1 MKRSQEYDTDCH
13 TYGLI
18 TGSASAA
25 LDGAGLLIKA
35 GELSQAKLLIESA
48 ISGAN
53 VIPLRISGSPEHD
66 IALCIERFNQ
76 TRLRALIFGKAGSLM
91 EEVDDRAAISFFEQS
106 ISSWDMAWRDAD
118 KFCTEW
124 DLSVD
129 EICDEDSDCD
139 YTFSYA
145 LRIAQAYERLS
156 EWNQVVTS
164 VERSIRLSGPI
175 SYQEHDLLSTAYE
188 ELGDYDSCMK
198 HLAKMR
204 EYWYEEDDADREL
217 ERICIIAIVAERHGK
232 FHDALD
238 AYDLFSEYYWRFEH
252 VAGRIEF
259 NKAYLWLKSGN
270 LGQAFVV
277 LHNARRFFVSDK
289 CRSHDDLV
297 RCDRAIAV
305 VQSAISSGSEVM
317 PDIEPF
323 EPKEICPSYF

>member
-1 MKRSQEYDTDCH
+1 MKRSPEYDTDCH
-13 TYGLI
+13 AYGLI

-53 VIPLRISGSPEHD
+53 VKSVRISGSPDHD
-66 IALCIERFNQ
+66 IASCIERFNQ

-91 EEVDDRAAISFFEQS
+91 EEVDDRAAITFFDQS

-156 EWNQVVTS
+156 EWNHVVTS
-164 VERSIRLSGPI
+164 VERSVRLSGPI

-204 EYWYEEDDADREL
+204 KHWYDEDDADREL
-217 ERICIIAIVAERHGK
+217 EQICVIAAVAERNGR
-232 FHDALD
+232 FHDAID
-238 AYDLFSEYYWRFEH
+238 AYDLFSEYYWRFEN

-259 NKAYLWLKSGN
+259 NKACLWLRRRD
-270 LGQAFVV
+270 LGEAFVV
-277 LHNARRFFVSDK
+277 LHNARRFFVSEK
-289 CRSHDDLV
+289 CHSNDDLV
-297 RCDRAIAV
+297 RCDQAISC
-305 VQSAISSGSEVM
+305 VQSAISLGSEVL

-323 EPKEICPSYF
+323 NFEDICL

>member
-1 MKRSQEYDTDCH
+1 VKRSQEYDTDCH
-13 TYGLI
+13 AYGLI

-53 VIPLRISGSPEHD
+53 VKSVRISGSPDHD
-66 IALCIERFNQ
+66 IASCIERFNQ

-91 EEVDDRAAISFFEQS
+91 EEVDDRAAITFFDQS

-156 EWNQVVTS
+156 EWNHVVTS
-164 VERSIRLSGPI
+164 VERSVRLSGPI

-204 EYWYEEDDADREL
+204 KHWYDEDDADREL
-217 ERICIIAIVAERHGK
+217 EQICVIAAVAERNGR
-232 FHDALD
+232 FHDAID
-238 AYDLFSEYYWRFEH
+238 AYDLFSEYYWRFEN

-259 NKAYLWLKSGN
+259 NKACLWLRRRD
-270 LGQAFVV
+270 LGEAFVV
-277 LHNARRFFVSDK
+277 LHNARRFFVSEK
-289 CRSHDDLV
+289 CHSNDDLF
-297 RCDRAIAV
+297 RCDQAISC
-305 VQSAISSGSEVM
+305 VQSAISLGSEVL

-323 EPKEICPSYF
+323 NFEEICL

>member
-13 TYGLI
+13 EYALI
-18 TGSASAA
+18 TGPASAA

-35 GELSQAKLLIESA
+35 GELAQAKLLIESA
-48 ISGAN
+48 ISGAD
-53 VIPLRISGSPEHD
+53 VQPLVVSGSPERD
-66 IALCIERFNQ
+66 FSLCIERFKECR
-76 TRLRALIFGKAGSLM
+76 TRALVFGKAGSLM

-106 ISSWDMAWRDAD
+106 ISCWDIAWKAAD

-124 DLSVD
+124 DLSID
-129 EICDEDSDCD
+129 EIIDRDPDCD

-145 LRIAQAYERLS
+145 LRIAEAYERLS
-156 EWNQVVTS
+156 EWSQVVTS
-164 VERSIRLSGPI
+164 VERSIKLSGPI

-188 ELGDYDSCMK
+188 ELGDYDACMK
-198 HLAKMR
+198 HLKKMR
-204 EYWYEEDDADREL
+204 EHWYDKDDADREL

-238 AYDLFSEYYWRFEH
+238 AYDLFSEYYWRFEN
-252 VAGRIEF
+252 VAGLIEF

-289 CRSHDDLV
+289 CRPHDDLV
-297 RCDRAIAV
+297 RCESAIAV
-305 VQSAISSGSEVM
+305 VQSAISSGSEVI

-323 EPKEICPSYF
+323 EPKDICPRFF

>member
-13 TYGLI
+13 AYGLI

-53 VIPLRISGSPEHD
+53 VKSVRISGSPDHD
-66 IALCIERFNQ
+66 IASCIERFNQ

-91 EEVDDRAAISFFEQS
+91 EEVDDRAAITFFDQS

-156 EWNQVVTS
+156 EWNHVVTS
-164 VERSIRLSGPI
+164 VERSVRLSGPI

-204 EYWYEEDDADREL
+204 KHWYDEDDADREL
-217 ERICIIAIVAERHGK
+217 EQICVIAAVAERNGR
-232 FHDALD
+232 FHDAID
-238 AYDLFSEYYWRFEH
+238 AYDLFSEYYWRFEN

-259 NKAYLWLKSGN
+259 NKACLWLRRRD
-270 LGQAFVV
+270 LGEAFVV
-277 LHNARRFFVSDK
+277 LHNARRFFVSEK
-289 CRSHDDLV
+289 CHSNDDLF
-297 RCDRAIAV
+297 RCDQAISC
-305 VQSAISSGSEVM
+305 VQSAISLGSEVL

-323 EPKEICPSYF
+323 NFEEICL

>member
-1 MKRSQEYDTDCH
+1 VKKSHEYDTDCH
-13 TYGLI
+13 AYGLI

-53 VIPLRISGSPEHD
+53 VKPIRISGLPDHD

-91 EEVDDRAAISFFEQS
+91 EDVDDRAAISFFDQS

-204 EYWYEEDDADREL
+204 KHWYDEDDADREL
-217 ERICIIAIVAERHGK
+217 EQICVIAAVAERNGR
-232 FHDALD
+232 FHDAID

-259 NKAYLWLKSGN
+259 NKACLWLRRRD
-270 LGQAFVV
+270 LGEAFVV
-277 LHNARRFFVSDK
+277 LHNARRFFVSEK
-289 CRSHDDLV
+289 CHSEVDLV
-297 RCDRAIAV
+297 RCDLAIYG

-323 EPKEICPSYF
+323 DSNEICL